1 MAYHSIAEIFAANEA
16 AQARF
21 AASVTNLNEAQAGFR
36 PRDDCWTIGE
46 IAEHV
51 GIVNDGFL
59 RITHKL
65 LKQAEAASKPPK
77 PELNLGPTSLN
88 EKGEQHPA
96 KFSAPDRVKPQ
107 GGVTIHAAL
116 ARMRETLDGFVS
128 IQGRIDTTD
137 LSEEKFP
144 HPALGDINAYQWMI
158 LLGEHQ
164 DRHRLQIEQVTATA
178 GFPG

>member
-1 MAYHSIAEIFAANEA
+1 MAFHSIAEIFAANEA

-21 AASVTNLNEAQAGFR
+21 AASLSTLSAAQANFR
-36 PRDDCWTIGE
+36 PADDRWTIAE

-51 GIVNDGFL
+51 SIVNDGFL

-107 GGVTIHAAL
+107 GGGTIEGAL
-116 ARMRETLDGFVS
+116 AKMRETLDGFVL
-128 IQGRIDTTD
+128 IQARIEATD
-137 LSEEKFP
+137 LSDEKFP

-158 LLGEHQ
+158 LLAEHL
-164 DRHRLQIEQVTATA
+164 DRHRLQIEQVKATA

>member
-1 MAYHSIAEIFAANEA
+1 MAYNSIAEIFAANEA
-16 AQARF
+16 AQAQF
-21 AASVTNLNEAQAGFR
+21 AAVMTGLTNEQANFR
-36 PRDDCWTIGE
+36 PADDRWTIAE

-65 LKQAEAASKPPK
+65 LKQAEAAGKPPK
-77 PELNLGPTSLN
+77 NTLNAGYTSLN
-88 EKGEQHPA
+88 ENGGQNST

-107 GGVTIHAAL
+107 GDVTIETAL
-116 ARMRETLDGFVS
+116 ARMRETLDGFNAIRS
-128 IQGRIDTTD
+128 RIEATD

-144 HPALGDINAYQWMI
+144 HPAFGEINAYQWMI

-164 DRHRLQIEQVTATA
+164 DRHLAQVEAVKRTA
-178 GFPG
+178 GFPA